1 MEKKNN
7 EKALL
12 VISFGTSH
20 MDTRKKTIEVCE
32 RKLMDAFPEYDFFRA
47 WTSKM
52 IIKKLK
58 YRDKE
63 EILYPSQALDM
74 LLEKGYRE
82 VYIQS
87 LHLICGEEYNK
98 MVNIIDNYRH
108 KFDKLIVGRPLL
120 TSLDDYDYVTD
131 FIRDVSLEDTEHDVN
146 RSASVWMGHG
156 TGHMAHSAYAAM
168 DYRLSRR
175 SIKAYIGTVEGYPEL
190 EDIIF
195 FLKKDGIEKLH
206 LRPFLLVA
214 GDHAKNDMA
223 GDDEDSWLNILKRE
237 GFDVEVHMEGIGE
250 FVPVQDKFVENLRDA
265 IEEEKSMGQAQE
277 ADNTEKGKFYGIG
290 AGPGDSQLMTLKA
303 IKTIGKLDILYLP
316 KAKMGGDST
325 VKKIVAPYLKS
336 DLVLK
341 ERHFPMSFNS
351 QEKRKSWDA
360 ISREIMDDVKNGRQV
375 GFVSLGDPMLY
386 STYIYLLDRLVDQ
399 VEVETTAGLS
409 SFSNIA
415 ASNNF
420 PLAMD
425 TDSMVVY
432 PCTSSME
439 DISRI
444 LDSFDTIVLMKV
456 YKKCRAIIEML
467 EDKGLADKSIM
478 VSNSS
483 MEGQLVYRDISQ
495 AKDLDK
501 YSYFTTIIIN
511 KRRYQ
516 EK

>member
-1 MEKKNN
+1 
-7 EKALL
+7 
-12 VISFGTSH
+12 
-20 MDTRKKTIEVCE
+20 
-32 RKLMDAFPEYDFFRA
+32 
-47 WTSKM
+47 
-52 IIKKLK
+52 
-58 YRDKE
+58 
-63 EILYPSQALDM
+63 
-74 LLEKGYRE
+74 
-82 VYIQS
+82 
-87 LHLICGEEYNK
+87 
-98 MVNIIDNYRH
+98 
-108 KFDKLIVGRPLL
+108 
-120 TSLDDYDYVTD
+120 
-131 FIRDVSLEDTEHDVN
+131 
-146 RSASVWMGHG
+146 
-156 TGHMAHSAYAAM
+156 
-168 DYRLSRR
+168 
-175 SIKAYIGTVEGYPEL
+175 
-190 EDIIF
+190 
-195 FLKKDGIEKLH
+195 
-206 LRPFLLVA
+206 
-214 GDHAKNDMA
+214 
-223 GDDEDSWLNILKRE
+223 
-237 GFDVEVHMEGIGE
+237 
-250 FVPVQDKFVENLRDA
+250 
-265 IEEEKSMGQAQE
+265 
-277 ADNTEKGKFYGIG
+277 
-290 AGPGDSQLMTLKA
+290 
-303 IKTIGKLDILYLP
+303 
-316 KAKMGGDST
+316 
-325 VKKIVAPYLKS
+325 
-336 DLVLK
+336 
-341 ERHFPMSFNS
+341 MSFNS

-444 LDSFDTIVLMKV
+444 LDSFDSIVLMKV